1 MKIYS
6 VFAPEFKPYGQIVD
20 GMEETIQE
28 LLSVLKDAPQGA
40 AVDYVPEYEPLQAL
54 PAMAE
59 ISEHCYGGMP
69 VQLGWCNGHNTKLN
83 CLEYHRDS
91 EFNLGTEDFILLL
104 AKQDEI
110 EDGVLDTAKVK
121 AFKVPAGVLVEV
133 YATTL
138 HYAPC
143 HCDPEKG
150 FRVLVALPMGTN
162 TDKPLMRDKSSEDKR
177 LWARNKWLLAHPDS
191 SEAKQGAYIGL
202 SGENIDSAELI
213 SPRIH

>member
-6 VFAPEFKPYGQIVD
+6 VFDPEFKPYGQVVD
-20 GMEETIQE
+20 GMADTVQE
-28 LLSVLKDAPQGA
+28 ILDVLADAPQGPG
-40 AVDYVPEYEPLQAL
+40 VDYVPEYAPLQEL
-54 PAMAE
+54 PAMVE

-69 VQLGWCNGHNTKLN
+69 VQLGWCNGHNTRLN

-110 EDGVLDTAKVK
+110 ENGVLNTARVK
-121 AFKVPAGVLVEV
+121 AFRVPAGVLVEV

-143 HCDPEKG
+143 HCDEGKG
-150 FRVLVALPMGTN
+150 FRVLVALPQGTN
-162 TDKPLMRDKSSEDKR
+162 TDKPMITNKSPEDKL
-177 LWARNKWLLAHPDS
+177 LWARNKWLLAHPES
-191 SEAKQGAYIGL
+191 SEAGQGAHVGL
-202 SGENIDSAELI
+202 SGENIDIANLL
-213 SPRIH
+213 

>member
-6 VFAPEFKPYGQIVD
+6 VFDPEFKPYGQIVD
-20 GMEETIQE
+20 GMEETVQE
-28 LLSVLKDAPQGA
+28 ILSVLKDAPQGP
-40 AVDYVPEYEPLQAL
+40 AVDYVPEYEPLQEL
-54 PAMAE
+54 PAMVE

-69 VQLGWCNGHNTKLN
+69 VQLGWCNGHNTRLN

-110 EDGVLDTAKVK
+110 VDGVLDTAKVK
-121 AFKVPAGVLVEV
+121 AFKAPAGVLVEV

-150 FRVLVALPMGTN
+150 FRVLVALPQGTN
-162 TDKPLMRDKSSEDKR
+162 TDKPVIQNRTTEDKL
-177 LWARNKWLLAHPDS
+177 LWARNKWLLAHPES
-191 SEAKQGAYIGL
+191 SEAAQGAHVGL
-202 SGENIDSAELI
+202 SGENIEIAK
-213 SPRIH
+213 

>member
-6 VFAPEFKPYGQIVD
+6 VFDPEFKPYGQIVD
-20 GMEETIQE
+20 GMEETVQE
-28 LLSVLKDAPQGA
+28 ILSVLKDAPQGP
-40 AVDYVPEYEPLQAL
+40 AVDYVPEYEPLQEL
-54 PAMAE
+54 PAMVE

-69 VQLGWCNGHNTKLN
+69 VQLGWCNGHNTRLN

-110 EDGVLDTAKVK
+110 VDGVLDTAKVK
-121 AFKVPAGVLVEV
+121 AFKAPAGVLVEV

-150 FRVLVALPMGTN
+150 FRVLVALPQGTN
-162 TDKPLMRDKSSEDKR
+162 TDKPVIQNRTTEDKL
-177 LWARNKWLLAHPDS
+177 LWARNKWLLAHPES
-191 SEAKQGAYIGL
+191 SEAAQGAHVGL
-202 SGENIDSAELI
+202 SGENIDIAK
-213 SPRIH
+213 

>member
-6 VFAPEFKPYGQIVD
+6 VFDPEFKPYGQIVD
-20 GMEETIQE
+20 GMEETVQE
-28 LLSVLKDAPQGA
+28 ILSVLKDAPQGP
-40 AVDYVPEYEPLQAL
+40 AVDYVPEYEPLQEL
-54 PAMAE
+54 PAMVE

-69 VQLGWCNGHNTKLN
+69 VQLGWCNGHNTRLN

-110 EDGVLDTAKVK
+110 ADGVLDTAKVK
-121 AFKVPAGVLVEV
+121 AFKAPAGVLVEV

-150 FRVLVALPMGTN
+150 FRVLVALPQGTN
-162 TDKPLMRDKSSEDKR
+162 TDKPVIQNRTTEDKL
-177 LWARNKWLLAHPDS
+177 LWARNKWLLAHPES
-191 SEAKQGAYIGL
+191 SEAAQGAHVGL
-202 SGENIDSAELI
+202 SGENIDIAK
-213 SPRIH
+213 

>member
-6 VFAPEFKPYGQIVD
+6 VFDPEFKPYGQVVD
-20 GMEETIQE
+20 GMEETVQE
-28 LLSVLKDAPQGA
+28 ILDVLKDAPQGA
-40 AVDYVPEYEPLQAL
+40 GVDYVPEYEPLQEL
-54 PAMAE
+54 PAMVE

-91 EFNLGTEDFILLL
+91 EFNLGTENFILLL

-110 EDGVLDTAKVK
+110 VDGVLDTAKVK
-121 AFKVPAGVLVEV
+121 AFKTPAGVLVEV

-143 HCDPEKG
+143 HCDPAKG
-150 FRVLVALPMGTN
+150 FRVMVALPMGTN
-162 TDKPLMRDKSSEDKR
+162 TDKPDITPKSPEDEL
-177 LWARNKWLLAHPDS
+177 LWARNKWLLAHPES
-191 SEAKQGAYIGL
+191 GEAKQGAHIGL
-202 SGENIDSAELI
+202 AGENIDIANSI
-213 SPRIH
+213 

>member
-1 MKIYS
+1 
-6 VFAPEFKPYGQIVD
+6 
-20 GMEETIQE
+20 MEETVQE
-28 LLSVLKDAPQGA
+28 ILDVLKDAPQGA
-40 AVDYVPEYEPLQAL
+40 GVDYVPEYEPLQEL
-54 PAMAE
+54 PAMVE

-91 EFNLGTEDFILLL
+91 EFNLGTENFILLL

-110 EDGVLDTAKVK
+110 VDGVLDTARVK
-121 AFKVPAGVLVEV
+121 AFKAPAGVLVEV

-162 TDKPLMRDKSSEDKR
+162 TDKPVMTNQTSEDR
-177 LWARNKWLLAHPDS
+177 LLWARNKWLLAHPDS
-191 SEAKQGAYIGL
+191 GEAKQGAHIGL
-202 SGENIDSAELI
+202 AGENIDIANLI
-213 SPRIH
+213 

>member
-6 VFAPEFKPYGQIVD
+6 VYDPEFKAYGQIQQGFPTEELLAALAQTPVSD
-20 GMEETIQE
+20 GVEYVACEPVLQE
-28 LLSVLKDAPQGA
+28 LPVRQLVSDHL
-40 AVDYVPEYEPLQAL
+40 
-54 PAMAE
+54 
-59 ISEHCYGGMP
+59 YGGMP

-91 EFNLGTEDFILLL
+91 EFNLGAEDFILLL

-110 EDGVLDTAKVK
+110 VGGVLDTARVK
-121 AFKVPAGVLVEV
+121 AFRAPAGALVEV

-150 FRVLVALPMGTN
+150 FRVMVALPLHTN
-162 TDKPLMRDKSSEDKR
+162 TGKPELTPATREDKL
-177 LWARNKWLLAHPDS
+177 LWARNKWLLAHPES
-191 SEAKQGAYIGL
+191 GEAAQGAHIGL
-202 SGENIDSAELI
+202 DGENIDIANLI
-213 SPRIH
+213 